1 MHVPRIL
8 LSNIPYDI
16 YLVTAS
22 ALANDSNATE
32 AERIP
37 CKMKCSI
44 NFHDQ
49 AGETQT
55 EVLQS
60 SISNN
65 PDIVDYLLLSD
76 PEKGFTFPTATF
88 GLTESEPQITLTVE
102 TKVSS
107 AELRQ
112 KKFDRTMRID
122 CIMLVPHGI
131 SNVNEERFEIAPHG
145 DGDVFQWLKY

>member
-1 MHVPRIL
+1 
-8 LSNIPYDI
+8 
-16 YLVTAS
+16 
-22 ALANDSNATE
+22 
-32 AERIP
+32 
-37 CKMKCSI
+37 MKCSI

-49 AGETQT
+49 DGVTQT

-65 PDIVDYLLLSD
+65 PDVVDYLLISD
-76 PEKGFTFPTATF
+76 PKEGFTFPTATW
-88 GLTESEPQITLTVE
+88 GLTESEPQITLTLE

-107 AELRQ
+107 SELRQ

-145 DGDVFQWLKY
+145 DGDIFQWLKN